1 MTSHAE
7 TMEFFSHYF
16 TVPSTWKIHQIQFSV
31 SINKN
36 LKIVLNF
43 LTAMFLAKASLHVKI
58 HKRIGCVS
66 EAFREAFQHISDV
79 VVYPYFPIMIYSHKP
94 LLTFLRNICH
104 IHKKETR
111 ESSHNHAKS
120 IDSIWWKMR
129 FLLRFHPTHKRYI
142 SHCLSSLLLLVVCII
157 VMLKL
162 LWSLFEHNSIN
173 QVGRKYATGTSC
185 AFGFFSMQ
193 TLTIV
198 SRWSR
203 VELLRKKIW
212 MGKFCI
218 FAMRRQYQRFHSVQK
233 SQMW

>member
-1 MTSHAE
+1 MCKWSFFCE
-7 TMEFFSHYF
+7 TFH
-16 TVPSTWKIHQIQFSV
+16 H
-31 SINKN
+31 
-36 LKIVLNF
+36 L
-43 LTAMFLAKASLHVKI
+43 
-58 HKRIGCVS
+58 
-66 EAFREAFQHISDV
+66 SDV

-111 ESSHNHAKS
+111 ESSYNHAKS
-120 IDSIWWKMR
+120 VDSIWRKMR
-129 FLLRFHPTHKRYI
+129 FLLRFHTTHKRYI
-142 SHCLSSLLLLVVCII
+142 SHRLSSLLLLVVCII

-173 QVGRKYATGTSC
+173 QVRRKYATGTSC
-185 AFGFFSMQ
+185 AFGFCFMQ

-198 SRWSR
+198 SRFR
-203 VELLRKKIW
+203 VQLLRKKIW

-218 FAMRRQYQRFHSVQK
+218 FAPWTMSRQYQRFRSVQK